1 MEFNEIN
8 ISSSNNQN
16 DYLSFSIAMDAA
28 TNSEINLF
36 NIGGTGILQY
46 TTKSDYIFELS
57 RHRSFTNESKPLSTT
72 ELDMVG
78 YPDGL
83 AWVPGEHVSMLSQ
96 ESTVT
101 NKLPITQDVTLL
113 SEDEYHKGEFL
124 ILDDYY
130 NISWPA
136 EGDWFPV
143 ELTSI
148 EDSNKSS
155 PHLEIKTNQQGS
167 LGRRS
172 YAVRY
177 LKERFSLSETHANV
191 LLLFSK
197 ELMALE
203 ILSPKLEGS
212 LFKFNLK
219 RNYLEEDLL
228 GVGSIRLDEKP
239 GLIYGG
245 LVDKNTTLTEWN
257 SIFDVN
263 GSANA
268 DSIFRDGSNRDEVFY
283 QHLEEYINKNWYG
296 KLKRNLWGDAIE
308 DESVEL
314 TTRDPKILKDNI
326 LYCFYYFGASDDV
339 KNLGLFSY
347 KDFSTTLLDTV
358 INWHIG
364 LGSKSRYSSEHR
376 ALSTELAYLPAVK
389 KQQQISRVVGL
400 SPRSSYAYDVE
411 YNKIEGSNRNA
422 GYEYSIT
429 FVDSPGGSEA
439 SYPEPLYKEGQEV
452 ILLLYPQNNFFL
464 SSITAVDLQGNPVE
478 IVDNKIIMPASNVI
492 VTAIYDEVS
501 DRLINFIGGW
511 TYDQSTTTQQMWQNG
526 NLLVEETDRDKNIV
540 IGTNAR
546 MKIAEV
552 AFNQSSVIGE
562 IVVIDENVS
571 NANRQKIE
579 GYLAHKWSMQQFL
592 PESHPYKSSGVIG
605 WRPSD
610 IGSPLVGWYNE
621 TSIVESNG
629 EVIEWTDKTSSG
641 ASFYVSAGVDS
652 PIYSELHGLP
662 AIRFDGAETPESD
675 YMQTVSGGS
684 PFLAGGNTQRQL
696 SGLSCFVAFKYLPD
710 LDGFSPCGRASLW
723 GHSDMSLN
731 VHAPWVSG
739 NGFWDIDAGINR
751 SRIVAKWMDCV
762 LNISFVA
769 TEQEILSTEPTNPSG
784 EVVIAYGSDTSNL
797 YVYYEGIWY
806 IYENIDQGPFNIN
819 FQATEAEILA
829 TEPTNP
835 SGEAT
840 VAYGT
845 DTANLYIYYDGT
857 WYIVDSN

>member
-1 MEFNEIN
+1 MDFKTID
-8 ISSSNNQN
+8 ISLSNNQN
-16 DYLSFSIAMDAA
+16 DYLSFSVAMDAA

-46 TTKSDYIFELS
+46 TTKSDYVFELS
-57 RHRSFTNESKPLSTT
+57 RHKAFTNEVKQLSAT
-72 ELDMVG
+72 ESDMIG

-83 AWVPGEHVSMLSQ
+83 AWVPGQHVSMLSQ
-96 ESTVT
+96 EDTVT

-124 ILDDYY
+124 ILEDYY

-148 EDSNKSS
+148 ENSNKSG
-155 PHLEIKTNQQGS
+155 PHLEVKTNQQGS
-167 LGRRS
+167 TGRKS

-177 LKERFSLSETHANV
+177 LKDKFSLSDSHADS
-191 LLLFSK
+191 LLTSAE

-203 ILSPKLEGS
+203 IFSPKLNGS
-212 LFKFNLK
+212 LFKFDLK
-219 RNYLEEDLL
+219 RNFLEEDLL
-228 GVGSIRLDEKP
+228 GIGSLRLDEKP
-239 GLIYGG
+239 ELIYGG
-245 LVDKNTTLTEWN
+245 LVDKHVTLTEWN

-296 KLKRNLWGDAIE
+296 RLKRNLWGDAIE

-411 YNKIEGSNRNA
+411 YNKIEGSNRSKD
-422 GYEYSIT
+422 YEYSIT
-429 FVDSPGGSEA
+429 FVDTPGGSEA
-439 SYPEPLYKEGQEV
+439 SYPEPLYREGQEV
-452 ILLLYPQNNFFL
+452 ILLVYPQNNFFL
-464 SSITAVDLQGNPVE
+464 GSISAVDSQGNPVE
-478 IVDNKIIMPASNVI
+478 IIDNKIIMPASNVI
-492 VTAIYDEVS
+492 VTAIYVEVS
-501 DRLINFIGGW
+501 GNLVNFIGGW

-526 NLLVEETDRDKNIV
+526 NLLVEATDRNKNIT
-540 IGTNAR
+540 IETNAS
-546 MKIAEV
+546 MQLAKV
-552 AFNQSSVIGE
+552 AFNQSAVIGE
-562 IVVIDENVS
+562 MIVIDQSIDQET
-571 NANRQKIE
+571 RQKIE
-579 GYLAHKWSMQQFL
+579 GHLAHKWSTQQFL
-592 PESHPYKSSGVIG
+592 PESHPYKESNVLG
-605 WRPSD
+605 WSPSD
-610 IGSPLVGWYNE
+610 IGQSLVGWYNE

-629 EVIEWTDKTSSG
+629 EVVEWTDKTSSG
-641 ASFYVSAGVDS
+641 ANFYVPAGVDN
-652 PIYSELHGLP
+652 PIYSEFHGLP
-662 AIRFDGAETPESD
+662 AIRFDGLEDPGND
-675 YMQTVSGGS
+675 YMQTNQGGS
-684 PFLAGGNTQRQL
+684 PFLAGGTAQRSL
-696 SGLSCFVAFKYLPD
+696 SGLACFTVFKYLPD
-710 LDGFSPCGRASLW
+710 LDGFSPCGRASIW
-723 GHSDMSLN
+723 GHRNMWLN
-731 VHAPWVSG
+731 VHAPWS
-739 NGFWDIDAGINR
+739 NGFGYWDIDANPNQ
-751 SRIVAKWMDCV
+751 SRIEALWMSCV
-762 LNISFVA
+762 FNISFVA
-769 TEQEILSTEPTNPSG
+769 TEQEILSTEPTSPSG
-784 EVVIAYGSDTSNL
+784 EVVIAYGSDTSNI
-797 YVYYEGIWY
+797 YIYYEGVWY
-806 IYENIDQGPFNIN
+806 VYENTNNPFNIN

-845 DTANLYIYYDGT
+845 DTGNLYIYYDGT
-857 WYIVDSN
+857 WYIVDNN